1 MTVERYSE
9 RFNEVRRGARV
20 TDEWLGECSL
30 ARFAGEIDWPQG
42 GCMVRRAKPRVVK
55 LKPYLNLDMGSHQA
69 ARMARMALRLFR
81 PFSSSDSDP
90 WKIEG
95 DESALNQ
102 LEEFIKDSACP
113 AWLVNRY
120 EQHNRV
126 ATRKRKASE
135 RKDGIGDGSLATE
148 EAPSSPRHATEATV
162 AQDDEAD
169 DEAEQGVIRRKS
181 EANAPQLNNAWTLKV
196 DLFCAL

>member
-1 MTVERYSE
+1 
-9 RFNEVRRGARV
+9 
-20 TDEWLGECSL
+20 
-30 ARFAGEIDWPQG
+30 
-42 GCMVRRAKPRVVK
+42 
-55 LKPYLNLDMGSHQA
+55 MG
-69 ARMARMALRLFR
+69 
-81 PFSSSDSDP
+81 
-90 WKIEG
+90 
-95 DESALNQ
+95 ALNQ
-102 LEEFIKDSACP
+102 LGEFIKDPACP
-113 AWLVNRY
+113 AWLVNWY

-135 RKDGIGDGSLATE
+135 RKDGIGDGSFVTE

-181 EANAPQLNNAWTLKV
+181 EANAPQLNNARLLKV